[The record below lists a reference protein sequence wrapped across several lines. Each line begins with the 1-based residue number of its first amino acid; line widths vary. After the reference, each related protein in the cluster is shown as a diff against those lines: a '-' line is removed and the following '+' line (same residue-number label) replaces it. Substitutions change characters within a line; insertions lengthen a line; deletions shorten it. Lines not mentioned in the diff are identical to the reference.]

1 MKSIGSLLLSI
12 VVAVIVIW
20 LAIKLLGAALKL
32 VAILIGIGIALLV
45 FFVVRGMID
54 GGGGRA

>member
-12 VVAVIVIW
+12 VVAVVVIW
-20 LAIKLLGAALKL
+20 FAIKLLGAALKL

-45 FFVVRGMID
+45 FFVVRGMIER
-54 GGGGRA
+54 GGGRA